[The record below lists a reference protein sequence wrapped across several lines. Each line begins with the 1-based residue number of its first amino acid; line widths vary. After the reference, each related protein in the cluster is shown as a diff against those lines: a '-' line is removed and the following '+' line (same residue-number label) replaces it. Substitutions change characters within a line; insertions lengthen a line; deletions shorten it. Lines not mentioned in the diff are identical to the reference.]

1 MSNITEH
8 WNREDLYVYT
18 LLYCANAD
26 FDESIYEEAEIKAKY
41 PTANYAQIHKTFD
54 EDNDA
59 VRAERILS
67 VAKAHK
73 MNKEDFEDLMD
84 FIPTVIKADGH
95 VSPEEEMMLHGLH
108 ELLNSL

>member
-1 MSNITEH
+1 MNSSTEH
-8 WNREDLYVYT
+8 WSKSDLFVYT

-26 FDESIYEEAEIKAKY
+26 FNESIYEEAEIKAKY
-41 PTANYAQIHKTFD
+41 PTVNYTEIHKIFD
-54 EDNDA
+54 QDNDR

-67 VAKAHK
+67 VAKAHQMDK
-73 MNKEDFEDLMD
+73 SDFDELMA

-108 ELLNSL
+108 ELLSGL